1 VKFSYPSSWN
11 IKELIDCTSD
21 NLISYGI
28 VQPGTNFDGGI
39 PMLRVN
45 NIGSNGFKLDKV
57 LNVQPDIE
65 KKHVR
70 TRLKG
75 GEVLITVVGTTG
87 MCMVVPKFMEGWNV
101 ARAIAVIRPTTELGA
116 EWIKLCLQ
124 TNQTKNFL
132 DARANTTV
140 QKTLNLKDIK
150 KIPIPLPPQKSRENI
165 QLIIGSLDDKIELN
179 RKMNQT
185 LEEMAQALFKS
196 WFVNFDPVHAKANA
210 TSDADY
216 DQTAKELGISRE
228 VLDLFP
234 DEFEESELGM
244 IPKGYRV
251 GLLGEIS
258 IVKSGYAFKSKDFVD
273 KSHSNV
279 LKIKDLKGGGKI
291 DLSDSSNIIDSVTS
305 IDRIQYFKLNVGD
318 LVFAMSGN
326 TTGKIGIIP
335 EHSHAV
341 YLNQRVGKFFMK
353 EYIYTNFLY
362 VFLMS
367 LNYEEK
373 ILMMAYGSAQPNV
386 NPTQIEDIKIIYP
399 DNNIFNSF
407 IDIVN
412 SFFKKT
418 KTNTAQIQT
427 LNKTRDTLLPKLL
440 SGELDV
446 SELELDNVTH

>member
-1 VKFSYPSSWN
+1 MKFSYPSSWN

-196 WFVNFDPVHAKANA
+196 CFIDFTPVHAKAN
-210 TSDADY
+210 TSSNADY
-216 DQTAKELGISRE
+216 EQIAKELGISRK

-234 DEFEESELGM
+234 DKFEESGLGM
-244 IPKGYRV
+244 IPIGWKVKELGDFFPVVTGKKNANIATNDGKYIFFTCSQSASKTDVYSFDAAAILLAGNCDFNVKWYRGKFEAYQRTYVLIPRDIEFLSFLYFLISYKLSDITQSSQGSVVKFITKGMIENYKIA
-251 GLLGEIS
+251 LPNEI
-258 IVKSGYAFKSKDFVD
+258 
-273 KSHSNV
+273 V
-279 LKIKDLKGGGKI
+279 LKDLVGI
-291 DLSDSSNIIDSVTS
+291 FSNIN
-305 IDRIQYFKLNVGD
+305 FKIE
-318 LVFAMSGN
+318 GN
-326 TTGKIGIIP
+326 L
-335 EHSHAV
+335 E
-341 YLNQRVGKFFMK
+341 
-353 EYIYTNFLY
+353 
-362 VFLMS
+362 
-367 LNYEEK
+367 
-373 ILMMAYGSAQPNV
+373 
-386 NPTQIEDIKIIYP
+386 QI
-399 DNNIFNSF
+399 
-407 IDIVN
+407 
-412 SFFKKT
+412 KT
-418 KTNTAQIQT
+418 LQ
-427 LNKTRDTLLPKLL
+427 KTRDTLLPKLL

-446 SELELDNVTH
+446 SELELDNATH